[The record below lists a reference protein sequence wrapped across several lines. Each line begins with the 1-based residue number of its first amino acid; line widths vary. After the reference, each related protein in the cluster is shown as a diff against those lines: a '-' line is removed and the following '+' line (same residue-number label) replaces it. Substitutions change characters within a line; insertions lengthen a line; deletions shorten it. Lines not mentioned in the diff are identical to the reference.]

1 MMRLY
6 RFSSATRIALSLF
19 LALTLAAPAAAGH
32 DAKKETKKAIVVAAF
47 GTTVPEAA
55 PAIDKMVARVK
66 AAYPGVPVT
75 LCYTAAMIRAKLA
88 KQGKRVPSP
97 AEALAA
103 LPDQGVTDVALFSLQ
118 TVPGSEYH
126 DLVRTAAAF
135 SRMPKGLSRVEVTA
149 PLLFEAED
157 FAKAAAALV
166 AAAPKERKPGEAVVF
181 VGHGTEHPA
190 NMAYPALQYSL
201 WRLDKHAFVAT
212 VEGTPSFDDVVA
224 ELQAKGVKKAWLIPL
239 FAVAGDHARND
250 MAGKEK
256 DSLASTLAAA
266 GIEAKAVL
274 AGSAEHDGVAAIWIE
289 HLKKTFDALPGN

>member
-1 MMRLY
+1 MF
-6 RFSSATRIALSLF
+6 RFSRILLSLS
-19 LALTLAAPAAAGH
+19 LCLCLAAPAVAGH
-32 DAKKETKKAIVVAAF
+32 DAKKEPKRAIVVAAF

-55 PAIDKMVARVK
+55 PALEKMVARVK

-88 KQGKRVPSP
+88 KDGKRVPSP

-118 TVPGSEYH
+118 TIPGHEFH

-135 SRMPKGLSRVEVTA
+135 SRMPKGLSQVSVSA
-149 PLLFEAED
+149 PLLFEKDD
-157 FAKAAAALV
+157 FPKVAKALIE
-166 AAAPKERKPGEAVVF
+166 AAPTERKPGEAVVY
-181 VGHGTEHPA
+181 VGHGTEHSA

-201 WRLDKHAFVAT
+201 WRVDQNAFVTT
-212 VEGTPSFDDVVA
+212 VEGIPSFDDVVA
-224 ELQAKGVKKAWLIPL
+224 DLKAKGIKKAWLIPL

-256 DSLASTLAAA
+256 DSLASALTAA
-266 GIEAKAVL
+266 GIEAKSVL
-274 AGSAEHDGVAAIWIE
+274 SGTADREAVAAVWLE
-289 HLKKTFDALPGN
+289 HLKTTCDALPGQ

>member
-1 MMRLY
+1 MF
-6 RFSSATRIALSLF
+6 RFSRILLSLS
-19 LALTLAAPAAAGH
+19 LCLCLAAPAVAGH
-32 DAKKETKKAIVVAAF
+32 DAKKEPKRAIVVAAF

-55 PAIDKMVARVK
+55 PALEKMVARVK

-88 KQGKRVPSP
+88 KDGKRVPSP

-118 TVPGSEYH
+118 TIPGHEFH

-135 SRMPKGLSRVEVTA
+135 SRMPKGLSQVSVSA
-149 PLLFEAED
+149 PLLFEKDD
-157 FAKAAAALV
+157 FPKVAKALIE
-166 AAAPKERKPGEAVVF
+166 AAPTERKPGEAVVY
-181 VGHGTEHPA
+181 VGHGTEHSA

-201 WRLDKHAFVAT
+201 WRVDQNAFVTT
-212 VEGTPSFDDVVA
+212 VEGIPSFDDVVA
-224 ELQAKGVKKAWLIPL
+224 DLKAKGIKKAWLIPL

-256 DSLASTLAAA
+256 DSLASALTAA
-266 GIEAKAVL
+266 GIEAKSVL
-274 AGSAEHDGVAAIWIE
+274 SGTADREAVAAVWLE
-289 HLKKTFDALPGN
+289 HLKTTFDALPGK

>member
-1 MMRLY
+1 MIRL
-6 RFSSATRIALSLF
+6 SRIILSLSLV
-19 LALTLAAPAAAGH
+19 LALAAPAVAGH
-32 DAKKETKKAIVVAAF
+32 DAKKEAKRAIVVAAF

-55 PAIDKMVARVK
+55 PAIAKMVERVR

-88 KQGKRVPSP
+88 KDGKHVPSP

-103 LPDQGVTDVALFSLQ
+103 LPDAGVTDVALMSLQ
-118 TVPGSEYH
+118 TIPGSEYH

-135 SRMPKGLSRVEVTA
+135 SRMPKGLSHVAVSA
-149 PLLFEAED
+149 PLLFEQDD
-157 FAKAAAALV
+157 FPAVSKALLS
-166 AAAPKERKPGEAVVF
+166 AAPKDRKPGEAVVF

-201 WRLDKHAFVAT
+201 WRIDPNAFVAT
-212 VEGTPSFDDVVA
+212 VEGTPSFDDA
-224 ELQAKGVKKAWLIPL
+224 IADLKAKGIKKAWLIPL

-256 DSLASTLAAA
+256 DSLASSLAAA
-266 GIEAKAVL
+266 GIEARPVL
-274 AGSAEHDGVAAIWIE
+274 SGTAEHDAVAAVWLD
-289 HLKKTFDALPGN
+289 HLKTTFDALPGK

>member
-1 MMRLY
+1 MIRL
-6 RFSSATRIALSLF
+6 SRIVLSLSLV
-19 LALTLAAPAAAGH
+19 LALAAPAAAGH
-32 DAKKETKKAIVVAAF
+32 DAKKEAKRAIVVAAF

-55 PAIDKMVARVK
+55 PAITKMVERVK

-88 KQGKRVPSP
+88 KDGKRVPSP

-103 LPDQGVTDVALFSLQ
+103 LPDQGVTDVALMSLQ
-118 TVPGSEYH
+118 TIPGHEFH

-135 SRMPKGLSRVEVTA
+135 SRMPKGLSQVSVSA
-149 PLLFEAED
+149 PLLFEKDD
-157 FAKAAAALV
+157 FPKVVKALIE
-166 AAAPKERKPGEAVVF
+166 AAPKERKPGEAVVF
-181 VGHGTEHPA
+181 VGHGTEHSA

-201 WRLDKHAFVAT
+201 WRVDPNAFVTT
-212 VEGTPSFDDVVA
+212 VEGIPSFDDVVA
-224 ELQAKGVKKAWLIPL
+224 DLKAKGIKKAWLIPL

-266 GIEAKAVL
+266 GIEAKSVL
-274 AGSAEHDGVAAIWIE
+274 SGTADREAVAAVWLE
-289 HLKKTFDALPGN
+289 HLKTTFDALPGK